1 MLFRGCRCPLPGKD
15 ILDLTKL
22 PGPINEGSVHLWIA
36 DLKTLR
42 SHSGKFRSLL
52 SDEEINRLD
61 RLKIINKREEF
72 LCSRGILRVILS
84 KYISENPNEILIY
97 YTPAGKP
104 ILSDTEIQFNISH
117 SGDFIICGIS
127 LMNRIGLDI
136 QEIYSISSLDRIINN
151 FFSPAEIHYLRTLP
165 ARDLYQEHFF
175 AIWTAKEAYLKA
187 VGDGIQGSFNQLSII
202 PESADLQTFRL
213 DLPDS
218 KNCDL
223 NWTIKS
229 LKVSQGYSAALA
241 YDGYINE
248 LRRYEIG
255 PEIFFIS

>member
-1 MLFRGCRCPLPGKD
+1 MLFRGCRYPLPGKD

-36 DLKTLR
+36 DLKTWR
-42 SHSGKFRSLL
+42 SHAGKLRSLL
-52 SDEEINRLD
+52 SDDEIKRLD

-84 KYISENPNEILIY
+84 KYISEDPNDILIN

-104 ILSDTEIQFNISH
+104 ILSDAEIQFNISH
-117 SGDFIICGIS
+117 SGDFLICGIS
-127 LMNRIGLDI
+127 LINRIGLDI

-151 FFSPAEIHYLRTLP
+151 FFSPAEIQYLRTLP
-165 ARDLYQEHFF
+165 SRETYQEHFF

-202 PESADLQTFRL
+202 PESAALLNFRL
-213 DLPDS
+213 DHP
-218 KNCDL
+218 DL
-223 NWTIKS
+223 NAEDRQWAINTLEIA
-229 LKVSQGYSAALA
+229 QGYRAAMA
-241 YDGYINE
+241 INGE
-248 LRRYEIG
+248 LLELQKFEINPG
-255 PEIFFIS
+255 DIQ